1 MSVQAITWAYA
12 QADVFA
18 VNKFV
23 LVTLCN
29 RADEDWSCYPS
40 IESIATD
47 TGLGKSTVRRA
58 LDWLEEG
65 GYLERI
71 RQRNPDGSLGR
82 YRYYLT
88 RDREASNGPAP
99 NTSTGQNVQ
108 QIHGAPDPGS
118 RNNPQ
123 QKQHAPRKST
133 GKKSPN
139 YQHAP
144 DPSTG
149 DPSARSGASTSARS
163 EHSTKP
169 SVLSNRQEEETSN
182 PPVAANALSNA
193 FLEIWNLWPGAGRVR
208 SKSKQLCLEALRRAL
223 GNRQPAMMVE
233 AVRRAVKT
241 FDNPK
246 FVPALDR
253 WLRDGKFEHFFPS
266 AEVHE
271 LPLSQPGAANDWRA
285 AVRRWADDGY
295 WPSRLGP
302 APNQVGYRG
311 PLEPLE
317 DLLPELGDH
326 PAAREIRTTINQRQ
340 RA

>member
-12 QADVFA
+12 QQGLTSAE
-18 VNKFV
+18 KFT
-23 LVTLCN
+23 LVTLSN

-40 IESIATD
+40 IQLISAD
-47 TGLGKSTVRRA
+47 TSLSEKTVRRS
-58 LDWLEEG
+58 LDDLETKG
-65 GYLERI
+65 LIARV

-82 YRYYLT
+82 YRYFLKPPVSMT
-88 RDREASNGPAP
+88 AGEKAAGN
-99 NTSTGQNVQ
+99 
-108 QIHGAPDPGS
+108 HGVVTVTA
-118 RNNPQ
+118 RKKPQ
-123 QKQHAPRKST
+123 QKQHAVKVTSGENT
-133 GKKSPN
+133 EQD
-139 YQHAP
+139 QHAVTTTAGG
-144 DPSTG
+144 PSG
-149 DPSARSGASTSARS
+149 HHVPNPSGHHDR
-163 EHSTKP
+163 STKP